1 MVSAILDHMVFLGF
15 CLILFEVFS
24 KLITLIFNI
33 IQIPFAVVSRTAV
46 YIVLVFR
53 TYFLSLFSAVCV
65 WVAVQNSLSPIPFLI
80 VLACVLFGEI
90 IAPYKNNEDEP
101 DIQKYLALSAILSVV
116 LFLLLYFSGMFPLI
130 QVPLFFFS
138 AASWVLNLPVVGAF
152 LNFILPFLSFVTCIW
167 VVINAVILAFAF
179 ISALVEKTARVNQ

>member
-1 MVSAILDHMVFLGF
+1 MSAILDHMVFLGF

-53 TYFLSLFSAVCV
+53 TYFLSLFSAVCA

-80 VLACVLFGEI
+80 VLSCVLFGEI

-101 DIQKYLALSAILSVV
+101 NIQKYLALSAILSVV

-138 AASWVLNLPVVGAF
+138 AASWVLNLPVIGAF
-152 LNFILPFLSFVTCIW
+152 LNFILPFSSFVTCVW
-167 VVINAVILAFAF
+167 VVINAIILALAF
-179 ISALVEKTARVNQ
+179 IFALAEKTAPDNE